1 MDYQPILLG
10 VTVVNTAALGLLLWQ
25 KNSESQKIK
34 NQMVVDTSGL
44 IDGRIVDIVGS
55 GFVPPRLVIPQFVVA
70 ELQFLADQG
79 DAYKRERARY
89 GLEVVRRLQDMRQT
103 DVVIKPGMARGIKE
117 VDDKL
122 VALAKKTGAMLY
134 TTDFNLNQVAQIE
147 GVRVLNVN
155 ELAQGLRAMHLPG
168 EKRDIKIT
176 QIGQDRTQGVG
187 YLEDGTMVVVEQAAK
202 KLNQHVQVEFTR
214 MLQTQAGKMMF
225 ATLVGAHKHDN
236 NHASSSP
243 SNAGGKKQ
251 NAQKVVPAVT
261 EQSVKPVAKQQVA
274 PKQPQAPRQDAP
286 VVAESKA
293 QTVYHSDANQ
303 QTQAQSNSQRQNNN
317 RRRRNTRTPRSAQQS
332 QSDDGHVKL

>member
-10 VTVVNTAALGLLLWQ
+10 VTVLNTAALGYMLWQ
-25 KNSESQKIK
+25 RNNENQKIK

-44 IDGRIVDIVGS
+44 IDGRIIDIVGS
-55 GFVPPRLVIPQFVVA
+55 GFVPPRLIVPQFVVA

-103 DVVIKPGMARGIKE
+103 EVVIKPGMAKGIKE

-225 ATLVGAHKHDN
+225 ATLVGAHKPHDTYDKK
-236 NHASSSP
+236 SP
-243 SNAGGKKQ
+243 
-251 NAQKVVPAVT
+251 
-261 EQSVKPVAKQQVA
+261 QSA
-274 PKQPQAPRQDAP
+274 PKPTPAPQPKPEVP
-286 VVAESKA
+286 VPQPAEPKA
-293 QTVYHSDANQ
+293 QTAYHSEHAPRSQ
-303 QTQAQSNSQRQNNN
+303 SQAPHNGN
-317 RRRRNTRTPRSAQQS
+317 RRRRQRVPRPAT
-332 QSDDGHVKL
+332 DNDGHVKL

>member
-10 VTVVNTAALGLLLWQ
+10 ATVLNTAALGYMLWQ
-25 KNSESQKIK
+25 HNSEQQKIK

-44 IDGRIVDIVGS
+44 IDGRIIDIVGS
-55 GFVPPRLVIPQFVVA
+55 GFVPPRLIIPQFVVA

-103 DVVIKPGMARGIKE
+103 EVVIKPGMAKGIKE

-225 ATLVGAHKHDN
+225 ATLVGVHKPDN
-236 NHASSSP
+236 YDKKAPAAASTKP
-243 SNAGGKKQ
+243 APAPKPQPNTEAPAGQ
-251 NAQKVVPAVT
+251 PEV
-261 EQSVKPVAKQQVA
+261 
-274 PKQPQAPRQDAP
+274 KQPQTA
-286 VVAESKA
+286 
-293 QTVYHSDANQ
+293 YHSDQ
-303 QTQAQSNSQRQNNN
+303 GQPQRPRNNN
-317 RRRRNTRTPRSAQQS
+317 RHRRQRSPRPA
-332 QSDDGHVKL
+332 DDGHVKL

>member
-1 MDYQPILLG
+1 MDYQPIILG
-10 VTVVNTAALGLLLWQ
+10 ATVVNTAALGYLLWQ
-25 KNSESQKIK
+25 RSNEIQKVK

-44 IDGRIVDIVGS
+44 IDGRIVEIVGS
-55 GFVPPRLVIPQFVVA
+55 GFVPQRLIVPQFVVA

-103 DVVIKPGMARGIKE
+103 EVVIKPGMAKGIKE

-155 ELAQGLRAMHLPG
+155 ELAQGLRVVHLPG

-187 YLEDGTMVVVEQAAK
+187 YLEDGTMVVVENAAK

-225 ATLVGAHKHDN
+225 AVMPGAYKENHD
-236 NHASSSP
+236 
-243 SNAGGKKQ
+243 KKPVQ
-251 NAQKVVPAVT
+251 Q
-261 EQSVKPVAKQQVA
+261 VKPEPRPKAESVAATPTPVETKPEQAA
-274 PKQPQAPRQDAP
+274 PAPQPRPTAFHSDRAGQPRQ
-286 VVAESKA
+286 
-293 QTVYHSDANQ
+293 NF
-303 QTQAQSNSQRQNNN
+303 NN
-317 RRRRNTRTPRSAQQS
+317 RRRRQPRPNRPA
-332 QSDDGHVKL
+332 DNDGHVKL

>member
-10 VTVVNTAALGLLLWQ
+10 ATVLNTAALGYMLWQ
-25 KNSESQKIK
+25 RNSEQQKIK

-103 DVVIKPGMARGIKE
+103 EVVIKPGMARGIKE

-236 NHASSSP
+236 NHVTGNGGNVAS
-243 SNAGGKKQ
+243 GKKQ
-251 NAQKVVPAVT
+251 NAQKVQPA
-261 EQSVKPVAKQQVA
+261 EPMQMQSVPKQTPVTPKQEKPVVTVA
-274 PKQPQAPRQDAP
+274 AEPKQPM
-286 VVAESKA
+286 
-293 QTVYHSDANQ
+293 VYHSDANQ
-303 QTQAQSNSQRQNNN
+303 QSQAQNGQRPGGANK
-317 RRRRNTRTPRSAQQS
+317 RRRNSRMPRPAQQS
-332 QSDDGHVKL
+332 QPDDGHVKL

>member
-1 MDYQPILLG
+1 MDYQPIILG
-10 VTVVNTAALGLLLWQ
+10 VTAVNTAALGYLLWQ
-25 KNSESQKIK
+25 KNNESQKIK

-44 IDGRIVDIVGS
+44 IDGRIIEIVGS
-55 GFVPPRLVIPQFVVA
+55 GFVPPRLIIPQFVVA

-89 GLEVVRRLQDMRQT
+89 GLDVVRRLQDMRQT
-103 DVVIKPGMARGIKE
+103 EVVIKPGMAKGIKE

-122 VALAKKTGAMLY
+122 VALAKKSGALLY

-168 EKRDIKIT
+168 ERGEIKIT

-225 ATLVGAHKHDN
+225 ATLYGSYKPEAHVNSN
-236 NHASSSP
+236 NSG
-243 SNAGGKKQ
+243 NKKPAKQ
-251 NAQKVVPAVT
+251 EAPAV
-261 EQSVKPVAKQQVA
+261 QPQPKPKAEPKQQVQQKEE
-274 PKQPQAPRQDAP
+274 KQA
-286 VVAESKA
+286 
-293 QTVYHSDANQ
+293 TVYHSSPAEQ
-303 QTQAQSNSQRQNNN
+303 VQAQGAPQQRQNGN
-317 RRRRNTRTPRSAQQS
+317 RRRRPQRAPRPAATA
-332 QSDDGHVKL
+332 DDGHVKL

>member
-1 MDYQPILLG
+1 MDYQPIILG
-10 VTVVNTAALGLLLWQ
+10 ATLVNTVALGYLLWQ
-25 KNSESQKIK
+25 QNKDSQKVK

-44 IDGRIVDIVGS
+44 IDGRIIDIVGS
-55 GFVPPRLVIPQFVVA
+55 GFVPQRLIVPQFVVA

-103 DVVIKPGMARGIKE
+103 EVVIKPGMAKGIKE

-122 VALAKKTGAMLY
+122 VALAKKSGAMLY

-168 EKRDIKIT
+168 EKREIKIT
-176 QIGQDRTQGVG
+176 QVGQDRTQGVG

-225 ATLVGAHKHDN
+225 AVLSGQYKQHE
-236 NHASSSP
+236 SQE
-243 SNAGGKKQ
+243 KKPQ
-251 NAQKVVPAVT
+251 PPKQAEAKPAVT
-261 EQSVKPVAKQQVA
+261 TVAQPRPA
-274 PKQPQAPRQDAP
+274 P
-286 VVAESKA
+286 SF
-293 QTVYHSDANQ
+293 HSDPREQAQ
-303 QTQAQSNSQRQNNN
+303 QTQSTNSQRRGGNTN
-317 RRRRNTRTPRSAQQS
+317 RRRHQQPRAQRQTA
-332 QSDDGHVKL
+332 SDEGHIKL

>member
-1 MDYQPILLG
+1 MDYQPIILG
-10 VTVVNTAALGLLLWQ
+10 VTAVNTAALGYLLWRQ
-25 KNSESQKIK
+25 NHDSQKVK

-55 GFVPPRLVIPQFVVA
+55 GFVPQRLIVPQFVVA

-103 DVVIKPGMARGIKE
+103 EVVIKPGMAKGIKE

-122 VALAKKTGAMLY
+122 VALAKKSGAMLY

-176 QIGQDRTQGVG
+176 QVGQDRTQGVG
-187 YLEDGTMVVVEQAAK
+187 YLEDGTMVVVEQGAK

-225 ATLVGAHKHDN
+225 AVLPGGPHKHDD
-236 NHASSSP
+236 HD
-243 SNAGGKKQ
+243 KK
-251 NAQKVVPAVT
+251 
-261 EQSVKPVAKQQVA
+261 
-274 PKQPQAPRQDAP
+274 PQAPRQQEKPVEPPKPAP
-286 VVAESKA
+286 SF
-293 QTVYHSDANQ
+293 HSDPRE
-303 QTQAQSNSQRQNNN
+303 QTQVQKQSQPRRNNNNN
-317 RRRRNTRTPRSAQQS
+317 RRRTPRPQRPAQTEET
-332 QSDDGHVKL
+332 GHVKL

>member
-1 MDYQPILLG
+1 MDLQPFIFG
-10 VTVVNTAALGLLLWQ
+10 ATVINTAALGYLMWQ
-25 KNSESQKIK
+25 KNTENTKIK

-55 GFVPPRLVIPQFVVA
+55 GFVPPRLIVPQFVVA

-103 DVVIKPGMARGIKE
+103 EVVIKPGMAKGIKE

-122 VALAKKTGAMLY
+122 VALAKKTGALLY

-168 EKRDIKIT
+168 ERADIKIT
-176 QIGQDRTQGVG
+176 QVGQDRTQGVG

-202 KLNQHVQVEFTR
+202 RLNTVVHVEFTR

-225 ATLVGAHKHDN
+225 AVLHGASKHEPA
-236 NHASSSP
+236 HE
-243 SNAGGKKQ
+243 KQ
-251 NAQKVVPAVT
+251 QENKVAKVVAPAV
-261 EQSVKPVAKQQVA
+261 KPQLKQHM
-274 PKQPQAPRQDAP
+274 PQ
-286 VVAESKA
+286 KA
-293 QTVYHSDANQ
+293 QPAVADKPAQVYHSEQ
-303 QTQAQSNSQRQNNN
+303 QGSQQKPQRQQRGGGSY
-317 RRRRNTRTPRSAQQS
+317 RRRGGQQQS
-332 QSDDGHVKL
+332 AAKPQRQQFSDDSGHIKL

>member
-1 MDYQPILLG
+1 MDYQPVILG
-10 VTVVNTAALGLLLWQ
+10 VTAVNTVALGFLLWQ
-25 KNSESQKIK
+25 RSNENQKLK

-55 GFVPPRLVIPQFVVA
+55 GFVPPRLIIPQFVVA

-103 DVVIKPGMARGIKE
+103 EVVIKPGMAKGIKE

-122 VALAKKTGAMLY
+122 VALAKKAGAMLY

-176 QIGQDRTQGVG
+176 QVGQDRSQGVG

-225 ATLVGAHKHDN
+225 ATLAGAHKHEQHDK
-236 NHASSSP
+236 HD
-243 SNAGGKKQ
+243 KKPQ
-251 NAQKVVPAVT
+251 PQP
-261 EQSVKPVAKQQVA
+261 QQQQVA
-274 PKQPQAPRQDAP
+274 TPPKPEAL
-286 VVAESKA
+286 VAE
-293 QTVYHSDANQ
+293 QQPRPQQQNQ
-303 QTQAQSNSQRQNNN
+303 N
-317 RRRRNTRTPRSAQQS
+317 RRRRPQQQRAPRPAQQ
-332 QSDDGHVKL
+332 QGDDGHIKL

>member
-1 MDYQPILLG
+1 MDYQPIILG
-10 VTVVNTAALGLLLWQ
+10 VTAINTAALGYLLWQ
-25 KNSESQKIK
+25 QNNTSQKLK

-44 IDGRIVDIVGS
+44 IDGRIIDIVGS
-55 GFVPPRLVIPQFVVA
+55 GFVPPRLIIPQFVVA

-103 DVVIKPGMARGIKE
+103 EVVIKPGMAKGIKE

-122 VALAKKTGAMLY
+122 VALAKKSGAMLY

-176 QIGQDRTQGVG
+176 QVGQDRTQGVG
-187 YLEDGTMVVVEQAAK
+187 YLEDGTMVVVEQGAK

-225 ATLVGAHKHDN
+225 AVIPGQHKSHDS
-236 NHASSSP
+236 HD
-243 SNAGGKKQ
+243 KKPQ
-251 NAQKVVPAVT
+251 QQAQS
-261 EQSVKPVAKQQVA
+261 Q
-274 PKQPQAPRQDAP
+274 QPQAVEQPKPALSFHSEQRQNDAP
-286 VVAESKA
+286 VKPA
-293 QTVYHSDANQ
+293 QKPS
-303 QTQAQSNSQRQNNN
+303 SRRPNNN
-317 RRRRNTRTPRSAQQS
+317 RRRTAPRPQRPAQTEET
-332 QSDDGHVKL
+332 GHIKL

>member
-1 MDYQPILLG
+1 MDYEPIILG
-10 VTVVNTAALGLLLWQ
+10 ATVVNTVALGYLLWQ
-25 KNSESQKIK
+25 KNNDSQKIK

-44 IDGRIVDIVGS
+44 IDGRIIDIVGS
-55 GFVPPRLVIPQFVVA
+55 GFVPPRLIIPQFVVA

-103 DVVIKPGMARGIKE
+103 EVVIKPGMARGIKE

-122 VALAKKTGAMLY
+122 VALAKKSGALLY

-168 EKRDIKIT
+168 ERTDIKIT
-176 QIGQDRTQGVG
+176 QVGQDRTQGVG

-225 ATLVGAHKHDN
+225 ATLHGAHKHESGN
-236 NHASSSP
+236 NNKKPAKVEAPAPAPQQKQPKPEHKPATAPKEEKQTTVFHSSP
-243 SNAGGKKQ
+243 
-251 NAQKVVPAVT
+251 T
-261 EQSVKPVAKQQVA
+261 EQA
-274 PKQPQAPRQDAP
+274 
-286 VVAESKA
+286 
-293 QTVYHSDANQ
+293 
-303 QTQAQSNSQRQNNN
+303 QAQGSGQQRQNGN
-317 RRRRNTRTPRSAQQS
+317 RRRRTQRAPRPQQASAA
-332 QSDDGHVKL
+332 DDGHVKL

>member
-1 MDYQPILLG
+1 MDYQPIILG
-10 VTVVNTAALGLLLWQ
+10 VTAVNTVALGYLLWQ
-25 KNSESQKIK
+25 QNNTSQKLK

-44 IDGRIVDIVGS
+44 IDGRIIEIVGS
-55 GFVPPRLVIPQFVVA
+55 GFVPPRLIIPQFVVA

-103 DVVIKPGMARGIKE
+103 EVVIKPGMAKGIKE

-122 VALAKKTGAMLY
+122 VALAKKSGAMLY

-176 QIGQDRTQGVG
+176 QVGQDRTQGVG
-187 YLEDGTMVVVEQAAK
+187 YLEDGTMVVVEQGAK

-225 ATLVGAHKHDN
+225 AVLPGQHKQHDS
-236 NHASSSP
+236 HD
-243 SNAGGKKQ
+243 KKPQ
-251 NAQKVVPAVT
+251 QQP
-261 EQSVKPVAKQQVA
+261 QQQVA
-274 PKQPQAPRQDAP
+274 EQPKPALSFHAEPRQNDTSQP
-286 VVAESKA
+286 S
-293 QTVYHSDANQ
+293 NQ
-303 QTQAQSNSQRQNNN
+303 KPSNPRRANNN
-317 RRRRNTRTPRSAQQS
+317 RRRQPRAPRPAQTEET
-332 QSDDGHVKL
+332 GHIKL

>member
-10 VTVVNTAALGLLLWQ
+10 VTVLNTAALGLLLWRR
-25 KNSESQKIK
+25 NSENTKIK

-176 QIGQDRTQGVG
+176 QVGQDRTQGVG

-236 NHASSSP
+236 NHVT
-243 SNAGGKKQ
+243 SNVTPGKKQ
-251 NAQKVVPAVT
+251 NAQKAQPAEPVQKQPVPKQTPVTPKQEKPIVAVAA
-261 EQSVKPVAKQQVA
+261 E
-274 PKQPQAPRQDAP
+274 PKQPM
-286 VVAESKA
+286 
-293 QTVYHSDANQ
+293 VYHSDANQ
-303 QTQAQSNSQRQNNN
+303 QSQAQNSQRQNNN
-317 RRRRNTRTPRSAQQS
+317 NRRRRARAPRPADTGQPN
-332 QSDDGHVKL
+332 DGHVKL

>member
-10 VTVVNTAALGLLLWQ
+10 VTVVNTAALGLLLWRR
-25 KNSESQKIK
+25 NSENTKIK

-176 QIGQDRTQGVG
+176 QVGQDRTQGVG

-225 ATLVGAHKHDN
+225 ATLVGAHKHD
-236 NHASSSP
+236 AYA
-243 SNAGGKKQ
+243 SNAASTGGKKQ
-251 NAQKVVPAVT
+251 NTQKPAPAAAEQQAKPAVR
-261 EQSVKPVAKQQVA
+261 P
-274 PKQPQAPRQDAP
+274 
-286 VVAESKA
+286 KA
-293 QTVYHSDANQ
+293 QVQESRQEAAAEQKAPAVYHSDAGQ
-303 QTQAQSNSQRQNNN
+303 QGQAQNGQRQNNN
-317 RRRRNTRTPRSAQQS
+317 RRRRNVRTPRAGQQS
-332 QSDDGHVKL
+332 QPDDGHVKL

>member
-1 MDYQPILLG
+1 MDYEPVILG
-10 VTVVNTAALGLLLWQ
+10 VTVVNTAALGYLLWQ
-25 KNSESQKIK
+25 KNNDSQKIK

-44 IDGRIVDIVGS
+44 IDGRIIEIVGS
-55 GFVPPRLVIPQFVVA
+55 GFVPPRLIIPQFVVA

-103 DVVIKPGMARGIKE
+103 EVVIKPGMARGIKE

-122 VALAKKTGAMLY
+122 VALAKKSGALLY

-168 EKRDIKIT
+168 ERGEIKIT
-176 QIGQDRTQGVG
+176 QVGQDRTQGVG

-202 KLNQHVQVEFTR
+202 KLNQFVQVEFTR

-225 ATLVGAHKHDN
+225 ATLHGLHKHEAHSAN
-236 NHASSSP
+236 ASNSGNKKPVKQESPVAPLQPKLEKHTPKDEKQTTVFHSSP
-243 SNAGGKKQ
+243 
-251 NAQKVVPAVT
+251 T
-261 EQSVKPVAKQQVA
+261 EQA
-274 PKQPQAPRQDAP
+274 QATGGPRQ
-286 VVAESKA
+286 
-293 QTVYHSDANQ
+293 NG
-303 QTQAQSNSQRQNNN
+303 N
-317 RRRRNTRTPRSAQQS
+317 RRRRPQRAPRPQQS
-332 QSDDGHVKL
+332 GAADDGHVKL

>member
-1 MDYQPILLG
+1 MDYQPIILG
-10 VTVVNTAALGLLLWQ
+10 ATVLNTAALGYLLWQ
-25 KNSESQKIK
+25 RSNENQKVK

-44 IDGRIVDIVGS
+44 IDGRIIDIVGS
-55 GFVPPRLVIPQFVVA
+55 GFVPQRLIVPQFVVA

-89 GLEVVRRLQDMRQT
+89 GLEIVRRLQDMRHT
-103 DVVIKPGMARGIKE
+103 EVVIRPGMANGIKE

-187 YLEDGTMVVVEQAAK
+187 YLEDGTMVVVENAAK

-225 ATLVGAHKHDN
+225 ATMPGSHHEKR
-236 NHASSSP
+236 
-243 SNAGGKKQ
+243 
-251 NAQKVVPAVT
+251 AQPPIPKAEPAKPTEAAVVAIPQ
-261 EQSVKPVAKQQVA
+261 EQPA
-274 PKQPQAPRQDAP
+274 PKPHTQA
-286 VVAESKA
+286 VF
-293 QTVYHSDANQ
+293 HSDRPAHRPVNH
-303 QTQAQSNSQRQNNN
+303 TN
-317 RRRRNTRTPRSAQQS
+317 RRRRQPRKNHSPEN
-332 QSDDGHVKL
+332 DGHVKL

>member
-10 VTVVNTAALGLLLWQ
+10 VTVLNTAALGLLLW
-25 KNSESQKIK
+25 KRNSENTKIK

-176 QIGQDRTQGVG
+176 QVGQDRTQGVG

-236 NHASSSP
+236 HT
-243 SNAGGKKQ
+243 SNGSGSVGGKKQ
-251 NAQKVVPAVT
+251 NAQKVAPAIA
-261 EQSVKPVAKQQVA
+261 EQPTKPAAKQQTVKQQSQASRQEA
-274 PKQPQAPRQDAP
+274 PA
-286 VVAESKA
+286 AEPKP
-293 QTVYHSDANQ
+293 QTVYHSDAGQ
-303 QTQAQSNSQRQNNN
+303 QSQAQNNQRQNNN
-317 RRRRNTRTPRSAQQS
+317 RRRRVPRAPRAQQS
-332 QSDDGHVKL
+332 QPDDGHVKL

>member
-1 MDYQPILLG
+1 MDYQPIILG
-10 VTVVNTAALGLLLWQ
+10 VTAINTVALGYLLWQ
-25 KNSESQKIK
+25 QNHEIQKVK

-55 GFVPPRLVIPQFVVA
+55 GFVPPRLIVPQFVVA

-103 DVVIKPGMARGIKE
+103 EVVIKPGMAKGIKE

-122 VALAKKTGAMLY
+122 VALAKKSGAMLY

-168 EKRDIKIT
+168 EKREIKIT

-187 YLEDGTMVVVEQAAK
+187 YLEDGTMVVVEQGAK

-225 ATLVGAHKHDN
+225 AVIPGHKSHDS
-236 NHASSSP
+236 HD
-243 SNAGGKKQ
+243 KKPQ
-251 NAQKVVPAVT
+251 PQP
-261 EQSVKPVAKQQVA
+261 
-274 PKQPQAPRQDAP
+274 QPQAP
-286 VVAESKA
+286 VAEQPKPAPSF
-293 QTVYHSDANQ
+293 HSDQPRSEAQAGPKPNQ
-303 QTQAQSNSQRQNNN
+303 QRRGQNNN
-317 RRRRNTRTPRSAQQS
+317 RRRPRVQRPVQS
-332 QSDDGHVKL
+332 EESGHVKL